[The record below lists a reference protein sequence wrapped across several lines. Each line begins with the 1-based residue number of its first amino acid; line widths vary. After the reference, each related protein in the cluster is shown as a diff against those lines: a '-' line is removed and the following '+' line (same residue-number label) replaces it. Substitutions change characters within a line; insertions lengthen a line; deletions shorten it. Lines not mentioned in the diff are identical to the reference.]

1 MPFIGNKPSA
11 VPLTAADIT
20 DSIITSAK
28 IVDGTIVNA
37 DINASAAIAS
47 SKLSG
52 SLGKVL
58 QVIQGTSSTS
68 TSNNTTTYADSSLSA
83 SITPSS
89 TSNKILVLIT
99 QKFFLATGTSDRGS
113 IKIKLLRGST
123 NIWEDTEF
131 YLQTTGISG
140 EIDRFVSMNYLDSP
154 STTSST
160 TYKTQF
166 AINSTATNKIAYA
179 QYGSMPSYLTLIEI
193 AA

>member
-1 MPFIGNKPSA
+1 MPFIGNAPA
-11 VPLTAADIT
+11 RVPLTAADIT

-37 DINASAAIAS
+37 DINASAAIVS
-47 SKLSG
+47 TKLSG

-89 TSNKILVLIT
+89 VSNKVLVLLT
-99 QKFFLATGTSDRGS
+99 QKFFLATGTSDRGA
-113 IKIKLLRGST
+113 IKIKLLRAST
-123 NIWEDTEF
+123 GIWEDTEF

-166 AINSTATNKIAYA
+166 AINSTATNKISYA